1 MSPEL
6 LASKTVVMHRPKYTV
21 SHMKAPSLPPSVL
34 RSIKLPL
41 ALLSASVLLGTMSS
55 SSAATSIGASFIG
68 RNTDAASTATAVL
81 APSESAGVV
90 PQTQWNN
97 IDSGTTFKGISASLL
112 DSGAGFTAVRII
124 YDCSDSWNSDG
135 GTATP
140 DEKMMKGII
149 KANPDPD
156 LTPANN
162 SERMLFTITNLTAS
176 TAYNII
182 VYTIANGSG
191 AQMDLTLGAT
201 TYYIGE
207 QNSFGGTYILAGST
221 TPGSYDLANYAEFD
235 GVTSTANGTIT
246 FTATKHIVDP
256 QVNDGIGVAGI
267 QIVRTSGSFPPNT
280 SLCSITSSPGSTNV
294 IIGFPVSFTV
304 GTSGPHRTQWRTNGV
319 DIPGAINDT
328 YSIAATTAGDNGV
341 SYVAVVYNNVV
352 TNFSTA
358 AILSTHANTVPAT
371 ITANP
376 TDTFAVEGGTASFSV
391 SATGNF
397 LKYQWQKNN
406 VNILNATNSNYTTP
420 PTVYPG
426 DNGATFRVIVYNNVN
441 TNTSTSA
448 LLTVD
453 QNTPPALTQ
462 GFLRVERWENIG
474 PGTGAFG
481 MDDFKTNI
489 AGSGV
494 VGTTPTTAFYAGGAN
509 VPQSSPNVDNFGIRA
524 WGWVK
529 ADVTG
534 DYDFFIRGD
543 DASQVF
549 LNSTPAAGSGTNTI
563 PDVQVFSPIAVQNT
577 ANQPFQEPG
586 VGSATT
592 ASPIHLDSSK
602 LYGIVILLK
611 EGGGGDFVQVAW
623 RPTTSTNA
631 ATTLGP
637 ITAPNVWTLATPAG
651 QRASIVTQPA
661 STTVLQGR
669 RITFSVNVNTIPVA
683 GTYSLQ
689 WYKNN
694 VAIPGAINPT
704 YTIPPAAYPGDNGAV
719 FTVKALTLVGV
730 LTSSNAVLTV
740 QQDLFP
746 PVALIG
752 SITRNDGGIQVGV
765 SFDEPINNSTLVPAN
780 FTVIGATTTTFNL
793 ATNSY
798 GDYSGVVLDTTGLSP
813 GGTYACRVKNVA
825 DVYGNAMPQTDFPF
839 TVGPVKWAESG
850 TPVRPG
856 QIIPAGANGFDILN
870 GGRAEWGTYDEI
882 TMAYVKKTNDFDV
895 QVQVIYAEPS
905 SQWSRVGLQARNG
918 LDVGENPADRNP
930 PVGGPASTVHAHAQ
944 THVNPTQTLG
954 SSGRFDPSG
963 LAPVNQTPNNGHEQ
977 NVRLA
982 QGAPTTNWGNPGD
995 PPLYPDVW
1003 LRLQRV
1009 GTNLNG
1015 FRSSDGR
1022 NWTPQG
1028 SISLTDQQAD
1038 MYVGIFEGVETGNI
1052 WSSDRYA
1059 GPFDPIY
1066 DRLFVAQFRNF
1077 IDVPS
1082 LSIALVAGV
1091 PKVTFSGTLQVST
1104 TINGTFTTV
1113 VGATSP
1119 YTVPLG
1125 TTAKFYRVAG
1135 SLTER

>member
-1 MSPEL
+1 L
-6 LASKTVVMHRPKYTV
+6 T
-21 SHMKAPSLPPSVL
+21 
-34 RSIKLPL
+34 
-41 ALLSASVLLGTMSS
+41 
-55 SSAATSIGASFIG
+55 
-68 RNTDAASTATAVL
+68 
-81 APSESAGVV
+81 
-90 PQTQWNN
+90 
-97 IDSGTTFKGISASLL
+97 DSGFN
-112 DSGAGFTAVRII
+112 FTDVKII
-124 YDCSDSWNSDG
+124 YDASDSWNSDG
-135 GTATP
+135 GTSTP
-140 DEKMMKGII
+140 NEKLMKGII

-156 LTPANN
+156 TAPINN
-162 SERMLFTITNLTAS
+162 SDRMVFVITNVPAGT
-176 TAYNII
+176 YNVI
-182 VYTIANGSG
+182 VYAIHNGAG
-191 AQMDLTLGAT
+191 AEMTVALGGT
-201 TYYIGE
+201 TYYIEEEG
-207 QNSFGGTYILAGST
+207 NFTTAGGNFIQATST
-221 TPGSYDLANYAEFD
+221 TLDVYTDGNYAEFD
-235 GVTSTANGTIT
+235 GISPVGGTIT
-246 FTATKHIVDP
+246 ITCRKKIVNP
-256 QVNDGIGVAGI
+256 QVADGAGVAGI
-267 QIVRTSGSFPPNT
+267 QLIQVSGSAYPPNT
-280 SLCSITSSPGSTNV
+280 TPCSITV
-294 IIGFPVSFTV
+294 
-304 GTSGPHRTQWRTNGV
+304 
-319 DIPGAINDT
+319 
-328 YSIAATTAGDNGV
+328 
-341 SYVAVVYNNVV
+341 
-352 TNFSTA
+352 
-358 AILSTHANTVPAT
+358 
-371 ITANP
+371 NP
-376 TDTFAVEGGTASFSV
+376 TSTLAVEGGQ
-391 SATGNF
+391 ATFTVGAAGPCKF
-397 LKYQWQKNN
+397 LWTKNG
-406 VNILNATNSNYTTP
+406 TTIP
-420 PTVYPG
+420 
-426 DNGATFRVIVYNNVN
+426 GATDSTLVFTTVLTDNNALIRAVVYNNVN
-441 TNTSTSA
+441 TNTSPPATLS
-448 LLTVD
+448 VD
-453 QNTPPALTQ
+453 ANTPPTLTQ
-462 GFLRVERWENIG
+462 GFLKVERWENIG
-474 PGTGAFG
+474 SGVGAFG

-494 VGTTPTTAFYAGGAN
+494 VGTTPTTTFYAGGAN
-509 VPQSSPNVDNFGIRA
+509 VPQSSPNVNNFGIRA

-529 ADVTG
+529 PDVTG

-543 DASQVF
+543 DATQVY
-549 LNSTPAAGSGTNTI
+549 LNSTPAGGSGTNEI

-577 ANQPFQEPG
+577 ANQPFHEPG
-586 VGSATT
+586 VGSDTT

-631 ATTLGP
+631 AATLGP
-637 ITAPNVWTLATPAG
+637 ITAPNVWTMATPAG

-669 RITFSVNVNTIPVA
+669 RITFSVNVSTTPVA

-719 FTVKALTLVGV
+719 FSVKALTLVGV

-752 SITRNDGGIQVGV
+752 AITRNDGVIEVGV
-765 SFDEPINNSTLVPAN
+765 SFDEPINPASLIAGN
-780 FTVIGATTTTFNL
+780 FSVIGAGSTTFKL

-798 GDYSGVVLDTTGLSP
+798 GDYQGVVLDTTGLSV
-813 GGTYACRVKNVA
+813 GGTYAARVSNVA
-825 DVYGNAMPQTDFPF
+825 DVYGNALPQTDFPF
-839 TVGPVKWAESG
+839 TVGPIKWAESG

-856 QIIPAGANGFDILN
+856 QIVPAGSNGFDILN

-895 QVQVIYAEPS
+895 QVQVVYAEPS

-918 LDVGENPADRNP
+918 LDVGENPADRSP

-944 THVNPTQTLG
+944 THVNPNQTLG

-963 LAPVNQTPNNGHEQ
+963 LPPVNNTPNNGHEQ

-982 QGAPTTNWGNPGD
+982 QGAPTTNWGSPGD

-1015 FRSSDGR
+1015 FRSSNGK
-1022 NWTPQG
+1022 NWIAQG

-1077 IDVPS
+1077 TDVPS

-1091 PKVTFSGTLQVST
+1091 PKVTFTGILQVST

-1113 VGATSP
+1113 AGATSP

-1135 SLTER
+1135 SLSER